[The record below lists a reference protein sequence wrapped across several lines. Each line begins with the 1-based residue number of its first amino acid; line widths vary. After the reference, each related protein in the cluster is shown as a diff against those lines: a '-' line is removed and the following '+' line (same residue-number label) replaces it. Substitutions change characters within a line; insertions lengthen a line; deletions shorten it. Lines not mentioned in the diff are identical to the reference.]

1 MQRRNRARVRVQS
14 HESARAITR
23 EYEGLRVKLLASEV
37 VTTYRFISLVIACSG
52 EYTIYACSKAKCF
65 SIYKVFVK

>member
-23 EYEGLRVKLLASEV
+23 EYERLRVKLLASEV
-37 VTTYRFISLVIACSG
+37 VTTYRFISRVI
-52 EYTIYACSKAKCF
+52 ACSKAKCF
-65 SIYKVFVK
+65 SIYKVIVK

>member
-23 EYEGLRVKLLASEV
+23 EYERLRVKLLASEV
-37 VTTYRFISLVIACSG
+37 VTTYRFISRVIACSK
-52 EYTIYACSKAKCF
+52 SKCF
-65 SIYKVFVK
+65 KIKVVDIEPKVGSIT